1 VSILGGFI
9 GQLAMVFNTVAKHYA
24 RLDIPTKSRASQS
37 AKSKQGTPSR
47 PQTESSQKELKA
59 DPSQAS
65 IPAAEKEPEVPKE
78 NPHQILHP
86 KVVQKFLYEY
96 IETKLK
102 TERLSIQI
110 DPMIEHFMKTGLR
123 VPLELNQI
131 RTMKEPNYS
140 EFRELLRQKSGG
152 YALNLIREHQ
162 DELHLEPGVFDLA
175 FESFWDMYCLKH

>member
-1 VSILGGFI
+1 MITIIGGLI

-47 PQTESSQKELKA
+47 PQTESSQKDLKA
-59 DPSQAS
+59 DPSQTS
-65 IPAAEKEPEVPKE
+65 IAAAEKEQEKE

-86 KVVQKFLYEY
+86 KIVQKFLYEY

-102 TERLSIQI
+102 TERLSLQI

-123 VPLELNQI
+123 VPLELN
-131 RTMKEPNYS
+131 
-140 EFRELLRQKSGG
+140 
-152 YALNLIREHQ
+152 
-162 DELHLEPGVFDLA
+162 
-175 FESFWDMYCLKH
+175 